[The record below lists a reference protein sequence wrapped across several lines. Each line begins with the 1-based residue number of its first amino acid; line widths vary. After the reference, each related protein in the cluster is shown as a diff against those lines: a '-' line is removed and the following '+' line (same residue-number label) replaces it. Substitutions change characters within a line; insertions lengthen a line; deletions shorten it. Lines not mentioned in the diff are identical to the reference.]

1 MAKGVKLNIMT
12 QASSGFT
19 SVVGSEGTTYYY
31 KFTGGNKGVPGGG
44 NQNEGNNDFGFD
56 DPPVA
61 ETFTVVFQGV
71 PPNTYEFPANAFV
84 SKTTN
89 SDLTGSNT
97 STTVTVS
104 DSGATR
110 PPVPPGPTADF
121 SYGVKVKVVKEG
133 PTKDET
139 FQCDPMV
146 SNRHN

>member
-1 MAKGVKLNIMT
+1 MAKGVKLNIKT
-12 QASSGFT
+12 QVSSGFT
-19 SVVGSEGTTYYY
+19 SVVGSKGTTYYY

-44 NQNEGNNDFGFD
+44 NQNEGNNDFEFG

-84 SKTTN
+84 SKTED

-104 DSGATR
+104 DSGANR
-110 PPVPPGPTADF
+110 PVVPPGTPADF
-121 SYGVKVKVVKEG
+121 SYGVKVEVTETG
-133 PTKDET
+133 DTLAET